1 MEIVLRGEE
10 RRSNRRW
17 RGTLPLLLKASQLEI
32 KAILTLTGCLRRIR
46 SVEDLQGCKP
56 SVKQKGMT
64 GVTLKT
70 FNSDVIGCFKKL
82 DLELLS
88 SHIPN
93 YRYTCM
99 YVNIIHFCIYL
110 DRSGKYVGAVLA

>member
-1 MEIVLRGEE
+1 M
-10 RRSNRRW
+10 
-17 RGTLPLLLKASQLEI
+17 
-32 KAILTLTGCLRRIR
+32 
-46 SVEDLQGCKP
+46 EDLQGCKP

-64 GVTLKT
+64 GVTLKA

-110 DRSGKYVGAVLA
+110 DHSGKYVGAVLA